1 MRSVWARP
9 GHWAT
14 GWGWGGRYS
23 ALAYTDRLRLTV
35 TTQTVINL
43 GLKLGQVTHPSNKIN
58 SERHSLISDD
68 YVVIIGARA
77 RDD

>member
-14 GWGWGGRYS
+14 GWGWGGRDS
-23 ALAYTDRLRLTV
+23 ALVYTDRLTV